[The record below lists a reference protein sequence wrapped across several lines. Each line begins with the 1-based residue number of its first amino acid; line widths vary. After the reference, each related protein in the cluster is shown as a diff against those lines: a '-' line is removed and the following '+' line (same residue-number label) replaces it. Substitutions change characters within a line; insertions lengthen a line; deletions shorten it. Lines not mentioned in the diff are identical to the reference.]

1 MKADELQQDLYVDS
15 MKRLKFT
22 LASRSVMNLTFSGSY
37 ALAFLWG
44 VFGLLDGSVTY
55 GMMTAFLQLVGQITR
70 PLVEMSSD
78 IPAILHSTA
87 SIDRLLEIEQM
98 PKEEDSEQEFMK
110 GTAGIRVADLKFAY
124 GKNVVFNGFSHD
136 FAPGSKTAI
145 MGPTGVEKSTL
156 IKLLCGLLTTKH
168 GTIEI
173 DGCSPVGRKPSYLSK
188 IYYVPEDFLEPDIKV
203 KDFVNNVKPFYPNFD
218 AELLASLFKELE
230 VDVNRNFTT
239 LSLGQR
245 KRAILAIALAMKT
258 DYLFLD
264 EPTNG
269 LDIPTKAL
277 FRKMVAAAMD
287 DKRTIIISTH
297 QVKDVEGLLNH
308 IMMLDKRAVLLDKS
322 VSDIQREYR
331 FEVSASAPADALY
344 VEPGLGGCCSISPNN
359 TGEESIINI
368 ELLFNYINYKK

>member
-1 MKADELQQDLYVDS
+1 MIEI
-15 MKRLKFT
+15 R
-22 LASRSVMNLTFSGSY
+22 NLSFAYSKENVLDDIST
-37 ALAFLWG
+37 AFG
-44 VFGLLDGSVTY
+44 HGKIYGLLGAN
-55 GMMTAFLQLVGQITR
+55 GVG
-70 PLVEMSSD
+70 
-78 IPAILHSTA
+78 
-87 SIDRLLEIEQM
+87 
-98 PKEEDSEQEFMK
+98 
-110 GTAGIRVADLKFAY
+110 
-124 GKNVVFNGFSHD
+124 
-136 FAPGSKTAI
+136 
-145 MGPTGVEKSTL
+145 KSTL

-173 DGCSPVGRKPSYLSK
+173 DGCSPVGRKPSFLSK

-230 VDVNRNFTT
+230 VDVNRKFTT

>member
-1 MKADELQQDLYVDS
+1 MIEVK
-15 MKRLKFT
+15 
-22 LASRSVMNLTFSGSY
+22 NLSFAYSKEMVLDDISTTFAQGKIY
-37 ALAFLWG
+37 
-44 VFGLLDGSVTY
+44 GLLGAN
-55 GMMTAFLQLVGQITR
+55 GVG
-70 PLVEMSSD
+70 
-78 IPAILHSTA
+78 
-87 SIDRLLEIEQM
+87 
-98 PKEEDSEQEFMK
+98 
-110 GTAGIRVADLKFAY
+110 
-124 GKNVVFNGFSHD
+124 
-136 FAPGSKTAI
+136 
-145 MGPTGVEKSTL
+145 KSTMF
-156 IKLLCGLLTTKH
+156 KLLCGLLTTKY
-168 GTIEI
+168 GTIDI
-173 DGCSPVGRKPSYLSK
+173 DGYSPVGRKPGFLSK
-188 IYYVPEDFLEPDIKV
+188 IYYVPEDFEGPDMV
-203 KDFVNNVKPFYPNFD
+203 VGNFAYGMAPFYPNFD
-218 AELLASLFKELE
+218 AELLAGLFKDFEI
-230 VDVNRNFTT
+230 DADRKFTS

-359 TGEESIINI
+359 TGEESRINI
-368 ELLFNYINYKK
+368 ELLFNYINSKK

>member
-1 MKADELQQDLYVDS
+1 MIEVKNLSFSYS
-15 MKRLKFT
+15 
-22 LASRSVMNLTFSGSY
+22 SVKVLDNITTTFEQGRIY
-37 ALAFLWG
+37 
-44 VFGLLDGSVTY
+44 GLLGAN
-55 GMMTAFLQLVGQITR
+55 GVG
-70 PLVEMSSD
+70 
-78 IPAILHSTA
+78 
-87 SIDRLLEIEQM
+87 
-98 PKEEDSEQEFMK
+98 
-110 GTAGIRVADLKFAY
+110 
-124 GKNVVFNGFSHD
+124 
-136 FAPGSKTAI
+136 
-145 MGPTGVEKSTL
+145 KSTMF
-156 IKLLCGLLTTKH
+156 KLLCGLLTTKQ
-168 GTIEI
+168 GTIDI
-173 DGCSPVGRKPSYLSK
+173 DGCSPAGRKPSFLSK
-188 IYYVPEDFLEPDIKV
+188 IYYVPEDFEGPDMTIRNYAAGV
-203 KDFVNNVKPFYPNFD
+203 SQFYPNYDNTLFARLLSEFEID
-218 AELLASLFKELE
+218 ADRK
-230 VDVNRNFTT
+230 FTS

-245 KRAILAIALAMKT
+245 KRAILALALSLKT